1 MANLYASLSKMG
13 ILKKK
18 YSAKFL
24 FVAFIGTHIPLII
37 IVALTVTNIF
47 SFNTTFVLLCALFAT
62 LLAAIV
68 TLYALNKLLWP
79 LHLAKNALSKYLA
92 DKQVPQLPVHYD
104 DEAGILL
111 KELQET
117 IEQLDYL
124 IGEKKD
130 VITLLSH
137 DIRTPFNQILAF
149 SGMIQQETNKEDI
162 NLHAQ
167 AIREITIRN
176 LMILNDILKL
186 LKTDQAEQV
195 ENKETDIAAIVEECC
210 ESLLPTAKAKP
221 VEFIINKEERVNK
234 VSINQTLLKEAIN
247 NLLHNAIKF
256 SYPNS
261 RIDISIQKK
270 QSLVHI
276 AIKDHGIGI
285 AEADK
290 TKIFNRF
297 TSAGRKGT
305 SGEYSSGVGLYLSKK
320 IITKSNGQLT
330 VSSGGKNQGAT
341 FMIILPVVV

>member
-1 MANLYASLSKMG
+1 MANLYASLSKLG

-37 IVALTVTNIF
+37 IVALTVTHIF
-47 SFNTTFVLLCALFAT
+47 SFNTTFVLLSALLAT

-79 LHLAKNALSKYLA
+79 LHLAKNALSKYLI
-92 DKQVPQLPVHYD
+92 DKQVPQLPVHFN

-149 SGMIQQETNKEDI
+149 SGLIQQESNKDAI

-186 LKTDQAEQV
+186 LKTDHAEQIDN
-195 ENKETDIAAIVEECC
+195 EETDIAEIIEECC
-210 ESLLPTAKAKP
+210 ESLLPTAQAKP
-221 VEFIINKEERVNK
+221 VEFIITKDVQVNK
-234 VSINQTLLKEAIN
+234 ICINQCLLKEAVN
-247 NLLHNAIKF
+247 NILQNAIKF

-261 RIDISIQKK
+261 RIEISIRKK
-270 QSLVHI
+270 QSLVHV

-285 AEADK
+285 TEADK

-330 VSSGGKNQGAT
+330 VSSAGKNQGAT
-341 FMIILPVVV
+341 FVIILPVVQ